1 MDTNSEFST
10 AICAMR
16 VSPSPDN
23 GEGDI
28 DAFAMTCWR
37 GPFGLPLSSLP
48 GGA

>member
-1 MDTNSEFST
+1 MDTNSEFPR

-16 VSPSPDN
+16 VSSSPDN

-28 DAFAMTCWR
+28 DAFAMTWR
-37 GPFGLPLSSLP
+37 GPFGLPFSSLP